1 MEEQFYD
8 QLVELRIEESKYEY
22 EKKLRRLE
30 QQVEQLKKQIK

>member
-1 MEEQFYD
+1 MKEQFYD

-30 QQVEQLKKQIK
+30 QQVEQLKKAN

>member
-8 QLVELRIEESKYEY
+8 QLVNLRIEESKYEY

-30 QQVEQLKKQIK
+30 QQVEQLKKAN